1 MVINEQTI
9 RKACQDLADLLV
21 KKNQDYG
28 NSVQEQFQEYGPV
41 SLHIRLDDKL
51 RRLKQLETTGKI
63 NVKTE
68 SKQETMID
76 LAGYAI
82 LGLLCLSSEEEKPKH
97 DMNFNPHFDQ
107 DDQ

>member
-9 RKACQDLADLLV
+9 RITCEHLAEVLIA
-21 KKNQDYG
+21 KNKDYG
-28 NSVQEQFQEYGPV
+28 NSVQEQFQEYGEA
-41 SLHIRLDDKL
+41 SLLIRLDDKL
-51 RRLKQLETTGKI
+51 RRLKQLNRTQKTH
-63 NVKTE
+63 VKDE
-68 SKQETMID
+68 SKRDTMLD

-82 LGLLCLSSEEEKPKH
+82 LGLLCLSSDEEKQKH